1 MAGRRWS
8 LARRLS
14 LLLLPRVVLAA
25 AASASLSLVVLLL
38 PPGGAS
44 VSPFSLAWLAERWLC
59 SVAACA
65 SLPGAVRQRGLPV
78 GRDAGMFM
86 VAAGN

>member
-1 MAGRRWS
+1 MAGRRWR

-44 VSPFSLAWLAERWLC
+44 VSPFSLAWLAERRLG

-65 SLPGAVRQRGLPV
+65 SLPGAVGQRGLPV
-78 GRDAGMFM
+78 GRDAGMVM
-86 VAAGN
+86 AAGGN

>member
-1 MAGRRWS
+1 MAGRRWR

-14 LLLLPRVVLAA
+14 LLLLPVVLAA

-38 PPGGAS
+38 PRGGAS
-44 VSPFSLAWLAERWLC
+44 VSPFSLAWLAERRLG

-65 SLPGAVRQRGLPV
+65 SLPGAVGQRGLPV
-78 GRDAGMFM
+78 GRDAGMVM
-86 VAAGN
+86 VAGGN